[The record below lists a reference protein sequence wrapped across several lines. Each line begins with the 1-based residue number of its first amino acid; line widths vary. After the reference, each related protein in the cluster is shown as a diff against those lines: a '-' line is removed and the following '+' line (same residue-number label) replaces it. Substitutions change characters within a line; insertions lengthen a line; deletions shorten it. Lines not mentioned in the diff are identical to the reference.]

1 MGVVKTTRAGSGRPL
16 RLDPFALPVR
26 FATADAAAD
35 EAVRHIELHRERVML
50 RRDVRGMRMAVDL
63 PVATF
68 LGVAL
73 RMTTADQDLT
83 GGVAVV
89 LEHRDPNLSVPLFAA
104 SGGDEVIAIWHAWAQ
119 VLGLPPLVAEPDGTL
134 REPFSRVGQLRT
146 AIAFGRR
153 RRRAAIRWRRPSI
166 LLRRKPGRPGPE
178 PTVHRGEREIIARN

>member
-1 MGVVKTTRAGSGRPL
+1 MGVVKTTRAGSGRQL

-35 EAVRHIELHRERVML
+35 EAVRHVELDRERVML

-73 RMTTADQDLT
+73 RVAAPDQEHV
-83 GGVAVV
+83 GGVTVV
-89 LEHRDPNLSVPLFAA
+89 LEHPDPNLSVPLFAA
-104 SGGDEVIAIWHAWAQ
+104 TGGDEVVAIWRSWAQ

-134 REPFSRVGQLRT
+134 REPFPRLGQVRAALP
-146 AIAFGRR
+146 ANRR
-153 RRRAAIRWRRPSI
+153 RSAIYWRRPSI
-166 LLRRKPGRPGPE
+166 LLRRKPGRPGCDLK
-178 PTVHRGEREIIARN
+178 VYRGEREIIARS

>member
-1 MGVVKTTRAGSGRPL
+1 MGVLKTTRAGSGRPL

-35 EAVRHIELHRERVML
+35 EAVRHVELHRERVML

-68 LGVAL
+68 LGVTL
-73 RMTTADQDLT
+73 RVTAPDQEPSASVT
-83 GGVAVV
+83 VV

-104 SGGDEVIAIWHAWAQ
+104 TGGDEVVAIWRAWAQ

-134 REPFSRVGQLRT
+134 REPFARVGQVRT
-146 AIAFGRR
+146 ALPVDRR
-153 RRRAAIRWRRPSI
+153 RSAIYWRRPSI
-166 LLRRKPGRPGPE
+166 LLRRKPGRPGGDLKGY
-178 PTVHRGEREIIARN
+178 RGEREIIARN